1 MKHIGGRGDLR
12 LARRLLVRELIW
24 MKPPK
29 RWGNQAVRQR
39 LSAYVLLPGRP
50 TPETLPCRSRP
61 LKSKMPQTS
70 FPQQFLKLICP
81 KEINLAGRKRFWK
94 PTFLES
100 RLNHSK
106 TRRWAWRI
114 RGWRIPAH
122 AIVSRKAAV
131 AVRRIPTTA
140 IVGRRTS
147 ATVRTSAIRLITTLR
162 QKSCV

>member
-81 KEINLAGRKRFWK
+81 KEINLAGRKRLWK
-94 PTFLES
+94 PTCLES

-114 RGWRIPAH
+114 RGWRIWEGEAH
-122 AIVSRKAAV
+122 CTCVWALTIGSLRTQLAV
-131 AVRRIPTTA
+131 DLCDTGVCAVDMLF
-140 IVGRRTS
+140 S
-147 ATVRTSAIRLITTLR
+147 LLI
-162 QKSCV
+162 